1 MRVCRFLLLAGF
13 ATGVLVRADIVNL
26 VNGDRF
32 TGSVE
37 LVNAKEVQLKG
48 DSIGTISVPRTNV
61 ASIYF
66 GTNQPSGKLAGATK
80 DPSASGPFDAKAI
93 EKVQDDFL
101 ATAGPEANA
110 MFKDLV
116 QSLASGKLNIEDIRN
131 QARDSLKELKE
142 LQADVGEDADN
153 PLLQSYVGI
162 LEQFINKGSTNRA
175 KIEPPKKP
183 TAAAPEKK
191 AGDE

>member
-1 MRVCRFLLLAGF
+1 
-13 ATGVLVRADIVNL
+13 
-26 VNGDRF
+26 
-32 TGSVE
+32 
-37 LVNAKEVQLKG
+37 
-48 DSIGTISVPRTNV
+48 
-61 ASIYF
+61 
-66 GTNQPSGKLAGATK
+66 
-80 DPSASGPFDAKAI
+80 
-93 EKVQDDFL
+93 
-101 ATAGPEANA
+101 
-110 MFKDLV
+110 
-116 QSLASGKLNIEDIRN
+116 LASGKLNIEDIRN

-183 TAAAPEKK
+183 AAVSEKK